1 MSFSPPDGR
10 AEPVCNEFYEDH
22 IHELLVPLSRTPV
35 LFIPLAENLVE
46 TRSVAVNNPSVFR
59 RDIEWLGDQVLDT
72 ASNQHIWIEVKR
84 FDLFAQVYEHVVRI
98 YQQSSRNQLTGH
110 EGYRAGP

>member
-1 MSFSPPDGR
+1 MDGDREVLSFDPPDGR

-46 TRSVAVNNPSVFR
+46 TRSMAVNNLSVFR
-59 RDIEWLGDQVLDT
+59 RDINGL
-72 ASNQHIWIEVKR
+72 AIR
-84 FDLFAQVYEHVVRI
+84 FRI
-98 YQQSSRNQLTGH
+98 QRPTSISESS
-110 EGYRAGP
+110 